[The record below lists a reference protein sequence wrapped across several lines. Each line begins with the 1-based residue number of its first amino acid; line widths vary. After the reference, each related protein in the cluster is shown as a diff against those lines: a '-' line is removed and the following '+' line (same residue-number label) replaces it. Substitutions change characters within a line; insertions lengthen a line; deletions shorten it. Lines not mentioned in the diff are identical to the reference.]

1 MGLKKE
7 IIKYAKNLAK
17 NEENLIFRHRN
28 KKIQFQERSPQMF
41 LETQQ
46 QKYIKSI
53 ESRNHTKIR
62 RFTLLFFPKMLIK
75 NWMRWGDWAAVGLIQ
90 SSDKLHFSNINKEI
104 EVLKDILKLNLNT
117 LITSKGDFFTSW
129 KISSYYIVK
138 SHHKKYVLWKYIPR

>member
-75 NWMRWGDWAAVGLIQ
+75 N
-90 SSDKLHFSNINKEI
+90 
-104 EVLKDILKLNLNT
+104 
-117 LITSKGDFFTSW
+117 
-129 KISSYYIVK
+129 
-138 SHHKKYVLWKYIPR
+138 

>member
-1 MGLKKE
+1 MPKIWQKMKK
-7 IIKYAKNLAK
+7 ILILQ
-17 NEENLIFRHRN
+17 LIFRGIEIR
-28 KKIQFQERSPQMF
+28 
-41 LETQQ
+41 
-46 QKYIKSI
+46 KYNFSSALIRCFGNTTTKMHKTI

-90 SSDKLHFSNINKEI
+90 SSDKLHFSNINK
-104 EVLKDILKLNLNT
+104 DILKLNLNT

-138 SHHKKYVLWKYIPR
+138 VTIKNTCFGNT